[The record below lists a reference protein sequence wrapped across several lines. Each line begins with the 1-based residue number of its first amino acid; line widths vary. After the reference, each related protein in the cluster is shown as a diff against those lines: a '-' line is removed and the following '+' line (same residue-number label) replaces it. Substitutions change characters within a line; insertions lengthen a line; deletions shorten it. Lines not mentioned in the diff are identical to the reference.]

1 MATDAILA
9 PADDRNINRR
19 IGRPART
26 KCPPP
31 FLSKT
36 YDLLEE
42 QEEENNKCKEQ
53 NKHNNFSSF
62 IRQLN
67 TYGFKK
73 VASKRWEFQ
82 HIKFQKGCKHLLAEI
97 ARKKCEPSAFPAYLN
112 PSEKSTLLA
121 RNEEN
126 TTRELLMEENQNLR
140 KESVTNELDEWVC
153 KGNKIRFAELQ
164 RIILDLRKRKRFTQ
178 ALEASEWLKSSGI
191 FTFSSTE
198 HAVQLDLL
206 GKVHGFLAAE
216 SYFDNL
222 SEEYKNDKT
231 YGALLHCYVRQCQTD
246 KALTHLRRMEKQ
258 GVSLSS
264 VAFNDIVSLYTKT
277 GEYEKIPE
285 MLRHMKEIG
294 VRPDNLSYRI
304 CINSYGARSDTEGM
318 ERVLNEMENQSY
330 IVMDWNTYAAVA
342 NIYVKAGLND
352 KANIFLKKAEEKID
366 NKEGIGYNYLV
377 SVHSRLGNKDEVIR
391 LWFLEKSAL
400 KRCINRDYINML
412 EALVRL
418 DALEEAEQLLK
429 EWETSDNCY
438 DIRVPYIVIIG
449 YIDKKL
455 YEMAE
460 TMLEDLSTKGKTL
473 TPNIWGRLAA
483 GYLDKDGKE
492 VERLLNSMR
501 ADNIDENEE
510 TKVILGLQPNE
521 VLTVKCSV

>member
-1 MATDAILA
+1 MQV
-9 PADDRNINRR
+9 NRGIFQVLTR
-19 IGRPART
+19 I
-26 KCPPP
+26 
-31 FLSKT
+31 T
-36 YDLLEE
+36 YRFYHSD
-42 QEEENNKCKEQ
+42 K
-53 NKHNNFSSF
+53 
-62 IRQLN
+62 
-67 TYGFKK
+67 GKK
-73 VASKRWEFQ
+73 VSLYSK
-82 HIKFQKGCKHLLAEI
+82 ISPLG
-97 ARKKCEPSAFPAYLN
+97 N
-112 PSEKSTLLA
+112 PTC
-121 RNEEN
+121 
-126 TTRELLMEENQNLR
+126 
-140 KESVTNELDEWVC
+140 SVTNELDEWVC

-285 MLRHMKEIG
+285 ILRHMKEIG

-304 CINSYGARSDTEGM
+304 CINSYGARSDIEGM

-473 TPNIWGRLAA
+473 TPNIWGRLVA
-483 GYLDKDGKE
+483 GYLDKGKFERAVNCMKVALSLKKDNKGWKPDPKAIMRIFSLFGENGSVNDAESFFNSLRRVVPVNREMYHVLLKLYIADGKE

>member
-1 MATDAILA
+1 MQV
-9 PADDRNINRR
+9 NRR
-19 IGRPART
+19 IFQSLTGITCRFYHSEKR
-26 KCPPP
+26 
-31 FLSKT
+31 
-36 YDLLEE
+36 
-42 QEEENNKCKEQ
+42 
-53 NKHNNFSSF
+53 
-62 IRQLN
+62 
-67 TYGFKK
+67 KK
-73 VASKRWEFQ
+73 VTLYSKISPLGNRT
-82 HIKFQKGCKHLLAEI
+82 C
-97 ARKKCEPSAFPAYLN
+97 
-112 PSEKSTLLA
+112 
-121 RNEEN
+121 
-126 TTRELLMEENQNLR
+126 
-140 KESVTNELDEWVC
+140 SVTNELDEWVC

-206 GKVHGFLAAE
+206 GKVHGFPAAE

-222 SEEYKNDKT
+222 SKEDKNDKT

-246 KALTHLRRMEKQ
+246 EALVHLRRMEEEE

-264 VAFNDIVSLYTKT
+264 VAFNDIMSLYTKT
-277 GEYEKIPE
+277 GEYGKVTEI
-285 MLRHMKEIG
+285 LCHMKEIG
-294 VRPDNLSYRI
+294 VHPDNLSYRI
-304 CINSYGARSDTEGM
+304 CINSYGARSDIEGM
-318 ERVLNEMENQSY
+318 ERVLNEMENQPY

-342 NIYVKAGLND
+342 NIYVKAGLNN
-352 KANIFLKKAEEKID
+352 KANIFLKIAEEKMD
-366 NKEGIGYNYLV
+366 NKEGLGYNYLV

-455 YEMAE
+455 YEKAE
-460 TMLEDLSTKGKTL
+460 TMLEDLSTKEKTL
-473 TPNIWGRLAA
+473 TPNIWGRVAA
-483 GYLDKDGKE
+483 GYLDKGEFERAVKCMKVALSLKKDRKGWKPDPKVIMRIFSLFGENGSVDDAESFFHSLRPVVPVNREMYHVLLKLYIACGKE

-521 VLTVKCSV
+521 VLTVKCSI